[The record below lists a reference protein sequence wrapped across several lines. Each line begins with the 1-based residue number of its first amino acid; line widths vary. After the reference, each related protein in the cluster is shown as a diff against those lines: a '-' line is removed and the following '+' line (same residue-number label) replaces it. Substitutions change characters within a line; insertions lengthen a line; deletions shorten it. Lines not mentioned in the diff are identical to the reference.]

1 MRPKIIYLF
10 PAISFG
16 GAERINLNFLEHV
29 RRDSFNIQ
37 PVVLVRPWEKD
48 NHITKR
54 LVELDYRLLEI
65 PVALTPSQQQKDR
78 FRLLRALRLF
88 LQELLHDSVQLIH
101 SHGYFADFLAFFA
114 SCSQKIPCISTCHG
128 FISTDAKLRFYN
140 KVDMLLL
147 NGFDCII
154 AVSEALRVQ
163 LIGHII
169 HPGRIV
175 TVPNTP
181 AIPSPKPRPAQ
192 DRLQH
197 NVLDIVANDILLGY
211 VGRLS
216 EEKGL
221 PILISAF
228 RRVQTLHAH
237 VKLVLVGDGPLRK
250 SLKKMVDELGL
261 ADSVIFAGFQ
271 ESVEPWLYLM
281 DIFVLPSRME
291 GTPLS
296 LLEAMAVGLPC
307 IATDVGGVSKIMTH
321 EKDGLLIESDS
332 IFALENAIM
341 HLIKQP
347 KLRTEL
353 GKNARHTIETKFS
366 IKQWARDIEILYHSI
381 ISRHTNH

>member
-1 MRPKIIYLF
+1 M
-10 PAISFG
+10 
-16 GAERINLNFLEHV
+16 
-29 RRDSFNIQ
+29 
-37 PVVLVRPWEKD
+37 
-48 NHITKR
+48 
-54 LVELDYRLLEI
+54 
-65 PVALTPSQQQKDR
+65 
-78 FRLLRALRLF
+78 
-88 LQELLHDSVQLIH
+88 
-101 SHGYFADFLAFFA
+101 
-114 SCSQKIPCISTCHG
+114 
-128 FISTDAKLRFYN
+128 
-140 KVDMLLL
+140 
-147 NGFDCII
+147 
-154 AVSEALRVQ
+154 
-163 LIGHII
+163 
-169 HPGRIV
+169 
-175 TVPNTP
+175 
-181 AIPSPKPRPAQ
+181 
-192 DRLQH
+192 
-197 NVLDIVANDILLGY
+197 
-211 VGRLS
+211 
-216 EEKGL
+216 
-221 PILISAF
+221 
-228 RRVQTLHAH
+228 HAH